1 MSSSAMP
8 YPTPINE
15 EQRLRHLQ
23 SHELVNTPPEAEF
36 DALIRLAAVVCGTP
50 VATLGL
56 VDADRVWF
64 KASLGL
70 TQTQVAR
77 NDAPEAH
84 AIASPHEVLIVADMR
99 LDSRFARHPLVTQAP
114 QLRFHASA
122 AIVDEKGLPL
132 GCLSVAD
139 TLAHGLTAEQS
150 QRLQDLAGLAAIAL
164 SNRARGRELARMAKT
179 DPLTGLSN
187 RAQFQLALEV
197 ELAHA
202 MRTGETFSVLR
213 MDLDGFKDVADG
225 FGHAASE
232 EVLREVS
239 RRLTQQVRLGDVL
252 ARFEGNAFG
261 VVMRHGG
268 TESAQVLAKRIVK
281 SVSAPITLPSGDV
294 IGVGISVGMAAYSDA
309 VESVHTMLAQA
320 DQALFDAKKQNERRW
335 KMFVGIR

>member
-1 MSSSAMP
+1 MSKSEMP
-8 YPTPINE
+8 YPTPIHE

-23 SHELVNTPPEAEF
+23 SHEIVNTPPEAEF
-36 DALIRLAAVVCGTP
+36 DALARLAASVCHAP
-50 VATLGL
+50 VATLSL

-64 KASLGL
+64 KASQGVALPH
-70 TQTQVAR
+70 VAR

-84 AIASPHEVLIVADMR
+84 AIAVPHEVLVVTDMR
-99 LDSRFARHPLVTQAP
+99 LDTRFAHNPLVTKAP

-122 AIVDEKGLPL
+122 VIADEKGLPL

-139 TLAHGLTAEQS
+139 TRVRSLDAAQRQS
-150 QRLQDLAGLAAIAL
+150 LKDLATLAAMSL
-164 SNRARGRELARMAKT
+164 SNRARGRELSRMAKT

-187 RAQFQLALEV
+187 RIQFQLALEV

-202 MRTGETFSVLR
+202 MRTGEVFTALR
-213 MDLDGFKDVADG
+213 MDLDGFKDVTDG
-225 FGHAASE
+225 FGHAAAE

-239 RRLTQQVRLGDVL
+239 RRLKQQVRLGDVL
-252 ARFEGNAFG
+252 ARFDGDEFG

-268 TESAQVLAKRIVK
+268 TESAQILAKRIVK
-281 SVSAPITLPSGDV
+281 QVSAPITLPSGDV

-309 VESVHTMLAQA
+309 VESVETLLAQT

>member
-1 MSSSAMP
+1 MP

-15 EQRLRHLQ
+15 EQRLRYLQ
-23 SHELVNTPPEAEF
+23 SHEILNTPPVAEF
-36 DALIRLAAVVCGTP
+36 DALVRLASLACGTP

-64 KASLGL
+64 KASQGL
-70 TQTQVAR
+70 KLAELQR
-77 NDAPEAH
+77 DHAPEAH
-84 AIASPHEVLIVADMR
+84 AIAVPGEVLVVADMR
-99 LDSRFARHPLVTQAP
+99 LDTRFANSPLVTQAP

-122 AIVDEKGLPL
+122 VIVDEKGLPM

-139 TLAHGLTAEQS
+139 TQPRSLNAAQCQGLKDLAHLASMTLT
-150 QRLQDLAGLAAIAL
+150 
-164 SNRARGRELARMAKT
+164 NRARGRELAHMAKT

-187 RAQFQLALEV
+187 RVQFQLALEV

-202 MRTGETFSVLR
+202 MRTGEPFTVVR

-225 FGHAASE
+225 FGHAAAE
-232 EVLREVS
+232 DVLREVS
-239 RRLTQQVRLGDVL
+239 RRLKQQVRLGDVL
-252 ARFEGNAFG
+252 SRFEGDEFG

-281 SVSAPITLPSGDV
+281 SVSAPITLSSGDV
-294 IGVGISVGMAAYSDA
+294 IGVGISLGMAAYSDA
-309 VESVHTMLAQA
+309 IESVNTLLAQA